1 VAERN
6 SLTSVTKIKIIM
18 KLDKY
23 QTIIA
28 QTAVFPKSVDDFDLA
43 YGYMGLMDEW
53 IEWIDELQ
61 KYEVTLDKHSV
72 VKEHGDWIWYTTA
85 LCVFLDIPLKDAFL
99 PISSFSPV
107 LKRRE
112 LNEINRRLLKFN
124 GNIKKYYRDNKGI
137 DVRELL
143 NIMKSM
149 SSYGEHIAKEIGYSI
164 PEVLQVNY
172 DKLIK
177 RRETNTIHGD
187 GDHRES
193 ELQG

>member
-1 VAERN
+1 MAEGN
-6 SLTSVTKIKIIM
+6 SLTSVTKLKIIM
-18 KLDKY
+18 ELDKY

-28 QTAVFPKSVDDFDLA
+28 QTAVFPKSVDNFDLA

-85 LCVFLDIPLKDAFL
+85 LCVFLDIPLKDVFS
-99 PISSFSPV
+99 PISSFSSV
-107 LKRRE
+107 LKNKE
-112 LNEINRRLLKFN
+112 LGEINRRLLKFN
-124 GNIKKYYRDNKGI
+124 GNVKKYYRDKKEL
-137 DVRELL
+137 DTRELL
-143 NIMKSM
+143 NIIRSM

-193 ELQG
+193 ELQS